1 MNGHKRFAWS
11 LIRHSILIELK
22 IKIHFV
28 PYRLLFSP
36 HHEFGMNVFA
46 LFGLIIGV
54 LAVLAGQFLEGGQ
67 LSTLANLPALIIV
80 LGGTFG
86 AVMVQTPWPAFLR
99 AMRMTIWIV
108 KPPAIPI
115 EDGMR
120 KIVMWSNTARKEGLL
135 GLEQI
140 VDNEEDVFARKG
152 LSLLVDGGE
161 PDAIRSAMMVDLD
174 MQEQRLMQSARV
186 FEAMGGYSPTLG
198 ILGAVIGLIHVMGNL
213 TDPGRLG
220 EGIAVAFV
228 ATVYGVGFA
237 NLFFLPVGHRLRH
250 VVIAQTQYRE
260 MMIEGV
266 IAIAEGENPR
276 VIENK
281 LAGFHLT

>member
-1 MNGHKRFAWS
+1 
-11 LIRHSILIELK
+11 
-22 IKIHFV
+22 
-28 PYRLLFSP
+28 
-36 HHEFGMNVFA
+36 MNVFA
-46 LFGLIIGV
+46 LVGLAVGV
-54 LAVLAGQFLEGGQ
+54 LAVLAGQFFEGGQ
-67 LSTLANLPALIIV
+67 ISTLLNFPALIIV
-80 LGGTFG
+80 LGGTLG
-86 AVMVQTPWPAFLR
+86 AVMVQTPWSAFLR
-99 AMRMTIWIV
+99 ALRMSAWLV
-108 KPPAIPI
+108 KPPPIPI
-115 EDGMR
+115 EEGMR

-140 VDNEEDVFARKG
+140 VDREDDLFARKG

-161 PDAIRSAMMVDLD
+161 PDAIRGAMMVDLE
-174 MQEQRLMQSARV
+174 MQEQRLMQAARV
-186 FEAMGGYSPTLG
+186 YEAMGGFSPTLG

-213 TDPGRLG
+213 TDPTRLG
-220 EGIAVAFV
+220 AGIAVAFV

-237 NLFFLPVGHRLRH
+237 NLFFIPVGNRLRH
-250 VVIAQTQYRE
+250 IVIAQSQYRE